1 MQLFPSII
9 LNAYNIMYDLPVLK
23 TPFNTLFGAIATGT
37 AVACTLL
44 ATLNACWAELREQPA
59 SLMLPKAPKAGKRIL
74 LEHIRP
80 VWRRM
85 RLPIR

>member
-1 MQLFPSII
+1 
-9 LNAYNIMYDLPVLK
+9 MYDLPVLK

-59 SLMLPKAPKAGKRIL
+59 SLMLPRRRKRASAFCWSISAPSGGAC
-74 LEHIRP
+74 
-80 VWRRM
+80 V
-85 RLPIR
+85 LPIR